1 MSYLIYI
8 YIYILCIYKMNTL
21 KIVVL
26 FVIKLL
32 LFILKNN
39 SFICFKIMLF
49 ILTYQHQQFSS
60 KN

>member
-1 MSYLIYI
+1 
-8 YIYILCIYKMNTL
+8 MNTL